1 MGDVQ
6 AEVESPLRFVL
17 DHARDAYFELDH
29 EFVLTEWNR
38 RAEEVLGWRR
48 HQVLGRPVFDVVP
61 PQLNEV
67 IEHGVT
73 VLRAGAADG
82 AGGERGRRRQPSM
95 AVEMALLR
103 SDGTTVVANGT
114 VFARGQGDD
123 FRVGAFVHH
132 TGTDLG
138 SLEAPQERLHDLL
151 TGLPSRG
158 LFANRLHVALGRAE
172 RPATVAVAA
181 VGLDRFKAINE
192 AMGHDVGDEL
202 LVAVVGRLRRAGG
215 AARPM
220 LARLAG
226 DEFLAMFED
235 AGDGAGASAER
246 FVTQA
251 LAAVAEPFQIA
262 GHEIFLTASAGI
274 ATADGRERASTLVS
288 NAEAAMHESKAA
300 GGDRYQVFSHAM
312 RRQIVDRMTTE
323 SSLHRALDRRE
334 LALFYQPVV
343 AVDGGPEVVAVE
355 ALLRWWHPER
365 GLVGPDQFIPVA
377 EDSGLI
383 IPIGAWV
390 LEEAGRQLRE
400 WWEDGEG
407 RPGSVEVNLSARQVD
422 HPSLLPTVERVLE
435 ETGLPPG
442 AFTLEIT
449 ESALMKDA
457 VGAHQ
462 VLQAL
467 KSLGVAL
474 AIDDFGTG
482 YSSLGYLQRF
492 PLDILKVDKS
502 FVDGLGR
509 DQGTEIV
516 AAVVNLAHAL
526 GLEVVAEGVETPRQ
540 LEALRELGCDF
551 AQGYLFSR
559 PVPPVELRWEL
570 AVA

>member
-1 MGDVQ
+1 MSEVQ
-6 AEVESPLRFVL
+6 TEAENPLRFVL
-17 DHARDAYFELDH
+17 DHARDAYFEFDH
-29 EFVLTEWNR
+29 DFVLTEWNR
-38 RAEEVLGWRR
+38 RAEEVLGWSRQ
-48 HQVLGRPVFDVVP
+48 QVLGRPVFDVVP
-61 PQLNEV
+61 GELSDV
-67 IEHGVT
+67 LEHGVT
-73 VLRAGAADG
+73 VLRAGADD
-82 AGGERGRRRQPSM
+82 RRATIAQPRQRSI

-114 VFARGQGDD
+114 VFARREGDA

-132 TGTDLG
+132 TGTGRGL
-138 SLEAPQERLHDLL
+138 LEAPQERLHDLL
-151 TGLPSRG
+151 TGLPARG
-158 LFANRLHVALGRAE
+158 LFANRLHVALEAVGDTG
-172 RPATVAVAA
+172 TVAVAA
-181 VGLDRFKAINE
+181 LGIDRFKAVNE

-215 AARPM
+215 TERPM

-226 DEFLAMFED
+226 DEFLAMFEK
-235 AGDGAGASAER
+235 AGQGAAEWAER
-246 FVTQA
+246 FVTKA
-251 LAAVAEPFQIA
+251 LVTLSEPFQIA
-262 GHEIFLTASAGI
+262 GHEIFLTASGGI
-274 ATADGRERASTLVS
+274 AMAGRRERATTLIS

-323 SSLHRALDRRE
+323 SSLHRALERRE

-343 AVDGGPEVVAVE
+343 AIEGEVEVVAVE

-365 GLVGPDQFIPVA
+365 GLVSPDQFIPVA
-377 EDSGLI
+377 EESGLI

-390 LEEAGRQLRE
+390 LEEACRQLDE
-400 WWEDGEG
+400 WRRQG
-407 RPGSVEVNLSARQVD
+407 PGALVSVEVNLSARQVD
-422 HPSLLPTVERVLE
+422 HPNLVSTVERVLE
-435 ETGLPPG
+435 TTGVPPE
-442 AFTLEIT
+442 AITLEIT
-449 ESALMKDA
+449 ESVLMKDA
-457 VGAHQ
+457 VNALQ

-467 KSLGVAL
+467 KGLGVSL

-502 FVDGLGR
+502 FVDGLEHG
-509 DQGTEIV
+509 QGTEIV

-526 GLEVVAEGVETPRQ
+526 GLVVVAEGVEQPVQ
-540 LEALRELGCDF
+540 LEALRRLGCDF

-559 PVPPVELRWEL
+559 PVPPVDLRWEL

>member
-1 MGDVQ
+1 MVDVK

-17 DHARDAYFELDH
+17 DHSRDAYFELDH
-29 EFVLTEWNR
+29 EFLLTEWNR
-38 RAEEVLGWRR
+38 RAEELLGWTRQ
-48 HQVLGRPVFDVVP
+48 QVLGRPLFDVVP
-61 PQLNEV
+61 PQLADV
-67 IEHGVT
+67 VEHGVT
-73 VLRAGAADG
+73 VLRAGAAARTG
-82 AGGERGRRRQPSM
+82 SERRQPAA

-114 VFARGQGDD
+114 VFARGQGDA

-158 LFANRLHVALGRAE
+158 LFANRLHVALGSAD

-215 AARPM
+215 AERPM

-235 AGDGAGASAER
+235 AGDGAGDSAER

-251 LAAVAEPFQIA
+251 LDAVAEPFQIA

-274 ATADGRERASTLVS
+274 ATADRRERASTLVS

-323 SSLHRALDRRE
+323 SSLHRALDRHE

-343 AVDGGPEVVAVE
+343 AVDGEPEVVAVE

-390 LEEAGRQLRE
+390 LEEAGRQLRQ
-400 WWEDGEG
+400 WWEDSGG
-407 RPGSVEVNLSARQVD
+407 RPSSVEVNLSARQVD
-422 HPSLLPTVERVLE
+422 HPSLLSTVERVLE

-457 VGAHQ
+457 VAAHQ

-502 FVDGLGR
+502 FVDGLGH

-540 LEALRELGCDF
+540 LEALRELGCDL

-559 PVPPVELRWEL
+559 PVPPVDLRWEL
-570 AVA
+570 AVV